1 MMIIIMSSMVIVA
14 IMMVRILM
22 VEGLVILIVIW
33 EILVSKKFFLI
44 ALRPWLVVKAITVVN
59 VVFPL
64 TPFIFVGHWVII
76 IWVVLMI
83 HVKVPIVIVVVWH
96 RVSLWVIVFFV

>member
-1 MMIIIMSSMVIVA
+1 MIVIISSMVIVA
-14 IMMVRILM
+14 IMMVGILM

-44 ALRPWLVVKAITVVN
+44 ALRPWLVVQAITVVN
-59 VVFPL
+59 IVFKL
-64 TPFIFVGHWVII
+64 TPVIFVGHWVII

-83 HVKVPIVIVVVWH
+83 HVKVTIMIVEVWH
-96 RVSLWVIVFFV
+96 RVSLRVIVFFV